1 MTNGRDPLIYEDDSV
16 NHLGLSDKITATVT
30 AEFLR
35 IGRRTPWG
43 RV

>member
-16 NHLGLSDKITATVT
+16 NQRGLSDKIAAAVT
-30 AEFLR
+30 AEFLSL
-35 IGRRTPWG
+35 GRRTPWE